1 MKNKIYDCV
10 TFYDENLQ
18 INLRLNILN
27 DYVEKFVICES
38 RFDHKGN
45 KKDLNFKINEFNEFK
60 DKIIYLVLDKQ
71 FPNISDPWTT
81 QAYQREF
88 LFKGLD
94 FLNPNDYVMFS
105 DPDEI
110 PRPELLVDINL
121 KEKFGIFMQKMFCYK
136 LNIYNQYESPWEGT
150 RIAKKKNLNS
160 INYLR
165 QKIKAKNLKY
175 SFLRIDKEK
184 NIKIFNDGGWHF
196 NYLLNAEM
204 ISKKLKTFA
213 HTEFNNVKYT
223 DIEKINY
230 NINNFKDLFQR
241 GHKYQKIEIDSNY
254 PDYIVKNINLFS
266 DWIAK

>member
-1 MKNKIYDCV
+1 MKNKIYDCI
-10 TFYDENLQ
+10 TFYNENLQ
-18 INLRLNILN
+18 VKLRLNISN

-38 RFDHKGN
+38 IYDHKGR
-45 KKDLNFKINEFNEFK
+45 KKNLNFKAEKFKDFK

-71 FPNISDPWTT
+71 FPEITDPWAT

-88 LFKGLD
+88 LLKGLSFVD
-94 FLNPNDYVMFS
+94 QEDYVMFS

-110 PRPELLVDINL
+110 PTPELLVNINL
-121 KEKFGIFMQKMFCYK
+121 KKNFGIFMQKMFCYK

-184 NIKIFNDGGWHF
+184 NIQIFKDAGWHF
-196 NYLLNAEM
+196 NNILSPKE
-204 ISKKLKTFA
+204 ISLKLKTYA
-213 HTEFNNVKYT
+213 HTEFSGEEYSS
-223 DIEKINY
+223 EKIIKKKIEE
-230 NINNFKDLFQR
+230 NIDLFNR
-241 GHKYQKIEIDSNY
+241 GHKYVVKKIDKSFPKYLIDNLERFKEW
-254 PDYIVKNINLFS
+254 IV
-266 DWIAK
+266 

>member
-1 MKNKIYDCV
+1 MKNKIYDCI
-10 TFYDENLQ
+10 TFYNENLQ
-18 INLRLNILN
+18 VKLRLNILN
-27 DYVEKFVICES
+27 NYVDKFVICES
-38 RFDHKGN
+38 VYDHKG
-45 KKDLNFKINEFNEFK
+45 KKKNLNFQAEEFKDFK
-60 DKIIYLVLDKQ
+60 DKIIYLVLDTQ
-71 FPNISDPWTT
+71 FPDTTDPWIT

-88 LFKGLD
+88 LLKKLNFLD
-94 FLNPNDYVMFS
+94 PEDYVMFS

-110 PRPELLVDINL
+110 PTPELLSNIDL
-121 KEKFGIFMQKMFCYK
+121 KKKFGIFMQKMFCYK

>member
-1 MKNKIYDCV
+1 MKNKIYDCI
-10 TFYDENLQ
+10 TFYNENLQ
-18 INLRLNILN
+18 VKLRLNILN
-27 DYVEKFVICES
+27 NYVDKFVICES
-38 RFDHKGN
+38 VYDHKG
-45 KKDLNFKINEFNEFK
+45 KKKNLNFQAEEFKDFK
-60 DKIIYLVLDKQ
+60 DKIIYLVLDTQ
-71 FPNISDPWTT
+71 FPDTTDPWIT

-88 LFKGLD
+88 LLKKLNFLD
-94 FLNPNDYVMFS
+94 PEDYVMFS

-110 PRPELLVDINL
+110 PTPELLSNIDL
-121 KEKFGIFMQKMFCYK
+121 KKKFGIFMQKMFCYK

-184 NIKIFNDGGWHF
+184 NIKIFSDGGWHF

>member
-1 MKNKIYDCV
+1 MMLSNPIID
-10 TFYDENLQ
+10 
-18 INLRLNILN
+18 N
-27 DYVEKFVICES
+27 D
-38 RFDHKGN
+38 
-45 KKDLNFKINEFNEFK
+45 FN
-60 DKIIYLVLDKQ
+60 
-71 FPNISDPWTT
+71 N
-81 QAYQREF
+81 
-88 LFKGLD
+88 
-94 FLNPNDYVMFS
+94 LNPNDYVMFS

-110 PRPELLVDINL
+110 PRPELLIDINL

-184 NIKIFNDGGWHF
+184 NIKIFSNGGWHF

-213 HTEFNNVKYT
+213 HTEFNNEKYT
-223 DIEKINY
+223 
-230 NINNFKDLFQR
+230 
-241 GHKYQKIEIDSNY
+241 
-254 PDYIVKNINLFS
+254 KN
-266 DWIAK
+266 